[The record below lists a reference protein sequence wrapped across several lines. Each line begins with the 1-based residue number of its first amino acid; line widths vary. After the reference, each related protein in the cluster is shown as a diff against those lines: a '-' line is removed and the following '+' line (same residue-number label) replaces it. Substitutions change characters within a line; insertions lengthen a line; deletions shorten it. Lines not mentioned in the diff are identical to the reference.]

1 MRLRDRKIRTAQAGF
16 SMIEV
21 LIVVAIIMII
31 SAMAAPN
38 VITSLRQVK
47 LRGASSSMINIFE
60 QARMRAVRDN
70 KGYMVRSAVAQG
82 TTFWYIDLDGDAAMG
97 VNEPQVALPQ
107 SVGMAVAPPSNAS
120 LNLTSPN
127 SYMLPAQTGPAFNAR
142 GLPCYAT
149 PLLVSI
155 LITVTTVMQILSITS
170 KTMVT
175 AESYIWP

>member
-60 QARMRAVRDN
+60 QARMLAVRDN

-82 TTFWYIDLDGDAAMG
+82 ATFWYIDLDGDAAMG
-97 VNEPQVALPQ
+97 VNEPQGALPQ
-107 SVGMAVAPPSNAS
+107 RVGEAVGPPSNAS
-120 LNLTSPN
+120 
-127 SYMLPAQTGPAFNAR
+127 
-142 GLPCYAT
+142 
-149 PLLVSI
+149 
-155 LITVTTVMQILSITS
+155 
-170 KTMVT
+170 
-175 AESYIWP
+175 